1 MRDEL
6 AEAYFGVDVDK
17 KMTLMEAIVLLR
29 RHNLLNH
36 GELAERAISV
46 QSGVAQCDK
55 NTRNIDLVSGVQ
67 IKSAQV
73 TKSVNSDYYK
83 AHFGINT
90 TAPMLCVI
98 TNLIE
103 EKQYYLY
110 IPPAAHS
117 HLSGNAIN
125 ISFGTSGLFEDST
138 SHWWGHKVDTF
149 KELCELAK

>member
-1 MRDEL
+1 MRDVL

-29 RHNLLNH
+29 RHNLINH

-46 QSGVAQCDK
+46 QSGVDLCDK
-55 NTRNIDLVSGVQ
+55 NTPSIDLVTGVQ

-73 TKSVNSDYYK
+73 TKSSNGDHYK
-83 AHFGINT
+83 AHIGIKT

-103 EKQYYLY
+103 GKQYFLH
-110 IPPAAHS
+110 IPPSAHK
-117 HLSGNAIN
+117 HLSANT
-125 ISFGTSGLFEDST
+125 ISIPFGRDGMGGESQWWHHQVDNFED
-138 SHWWGHKVDTF
+138 
-149 KELCELAK
+149 LCELAK